1 LAIKGNSRKPLIFV
15 IAAGLIIAGGLF
27 LWNASLFGKALPKMD
42 YDPALPAASQGTP
55 GGPSTDPDTQA
66 VSGESVPVCGGPA
79 QMIVLIL
86 GIDENEQADAIRLAR
101 VNFVDQKVTVLSI
114 PRDFYVPIPG
124 FSEHDILQNR
134 INAAYGF
141 GEYFKTEGGGVTAVA
156 RTIYANWGIT
166 PDHYL
171 VFHFENFGKVIDKIG
186 GVDITLEKAVFG
198 VGGNPYFG
206 EGKHHLTGET
216 ALSFIRIRETD
227 TDIQRIDRQTLV
239 LTETLMKLRDTRN
252 AAQLVELGMEMV
264 SDKSILTDINFK
276 NMYSVACLGTTMD
289 SESVVFSSIPA
300 ELYTPFTTDLGANV
314 RIPGLE
320 VASFMQGVMY
330 GADNQ

>member
-1 LAIKGNSRKPLIFV
+1 MKLKKILIPV
-15 IAAGLIIAGGLF
+15 IAVGLLIAGGVF
-27 LWNASLFGKALPKMD
+27 LWNTSLFGKALPKMD
-42 YDPALPAASQGTP
+42 YAPALPAGLPNEQPAGP
-55 GGPSTDPDTQA
+55 GAQA
-66 VSGESVPVCGGPA
+66 AADGLVPVCGGPA

-101 VNFVDQKVTVLSI
+101 VDFINQKVTVLSI

-141 GEYFKTEGGGVTAVA
+141 GEYFKTEGGGVAAVA
-156 RTIYANWGIT
+156 RTIYANWGVA

-171 VFHFENFGKVIDKIG
+171 VFHFDHFGRVIDKIG

-239 LTETLMKLRDTRN
+239 LTETLKKLRDTRDVN
-252 AAQLVELGMEMV
+252 QLVELGTEMV
-264 SDKSILTDINFK
+264 RDKSILTDVNFK
-276 NMYSVACLGTTMD
+276 NMYTLACLGKMMD
-289 SESVVFSSIPA
+289 SENVVFSSIPA

-314 RIPGLE
+314 RIPGPE
-320 VASFMQGVMY
+320 VAPFIQGVMY
-330 GADNQ
+330 GD